1 MMAKLDDQINQLG
14 LWAVFV
20 VLVSFV
26 ITLFLPLDVPD
37 GLGATQAERVDWLQI
52 NRAAFILGWINQL
65 MAMMALTAVL
75 LCTSWQIRRIN
86 PLRALVASLVV
97 CASFAV
103 FLVPKFIAIWTI
115 PQLAQVSATGAPGG
129 DMAEMLLS
137 ILNVSLPYS
146 LYTALD
152 YLGFWLYALFT
163 LLIAGPLFGQ
173 LRSSRIAA
181 VAAIL
186 FGVAFHGLLTLLFTG
201 NLATTDVEPMF
212 TLAFTIM
219 LVFVVAMGFHFRS
232 ALSNPA
238 SLETSS

>member
-1 MMAKLDDQINQLG
+1 MMAKLDDQINRLG

-20 VLVSFV
+20 VLISFV

-86 PLRALVASLVV
+86 PLRALIASLVV

-219 LVFVVAMGFHFRS
+219 LVFVVAIGFHFRS

>member
-1 MMAKLDDQINQLG
+1 MMAKLDDQINRLG

-20 VLVSFV
+20 VLISFV

-86 PLRALVASLVV
+86 PLRALIASLVV

>member
-1 MMAKLDDQINQLG
+1 MMAKLDDQINRLG

-20 VLVSFV
+20 VLISFV

-37 GLGATQAERVDWLQI
+37 GLSATQAERVDWLQI
-52 NRAAFILGWINQL
+52 NRVAFILGWINQL

-86 PLRALVASLVV
+86 PLRALIAGLVI
-97 CASFAV
+97 CASCVIF
-103 FLVPKFIAIWTI
+103 FVPKFIAIWTI
-115 PQLAQVSATGAPGG
+115 PQLAQVIPTGAPGG

-186 FGVAFHGLLTLLFTG
+186 FGVAFHGLLALLLTG

-219 LVFVVAMGFHFRS
+219 IVFVVAMSFQFRS

-238 SLETSS
+238 SLETPS

>member
-75 LCTSWQIRRIN
+75 LCTSWQIRRTN
-86 PLRALVASLVV
+86 PLRALIAGLVI
-97 CASFAV
+97 CASCVIFV
-103 FLVPKFIAIWTI
+103 IPKFIAIWTI
-115 PQLAQVSATGAPGG
+115 PQLAQVIATGAPGG
-129 DMAEMLLS
+129 DMAGMLLS

-186 FGVAFHGLLTLLFTG
+186 FGVAFHGLLTLLLTG

-238 SLETSS
+238 PVETPA

>member
-1 MMAKLDDQINQLG
+1 MMAKLDDQINRLG

-20 VLVSFV
+20 VLISFV

-86 PLRALVASLVV
+86 PLRALIAGLVI
-97 CASFAV
+97 CASCVIF
-103 FLVPKFIAIWTI
+103 FVPKFIAIWTI
-115 PQLAQVSATGAPGG
+115 PQLAQVIATGAPGG

-186 FGVAFHGLLTLLFTG
+186 FGVVFHGLLALLLTG

-219 LVFVVAMGFHFRS
+219 IVFVVAMSFQFRS

-238 SLETSS
+238 SLETPS

>member
-1 MMAKLDDQINQLG
+1 MMAKLDDQINRLG

-20 VLVSFV
+20 VLISFV

-37 GLGATQAERVDWLQI
+37 GLSATQAERVDWLQI
-52 NRAAFILGWINQL
+52 NRVAFILGWINQL

-86 PLRALVASLVV
+86 PLRALIAGLVI
-97 CASFAV
+97 CASCVIF
-103 FLVPKFIAIWTI
+103 FVPKFIAIWTI
-115 PQLAQVSATGAPGG
+115 PQLAQVIATGAPGG

-186 FGVAFHGLLTLLFTG
+186 FGVAFHGLLTLLLTG

-238 SLETSS
+238 SLETPS